1 MFTKKNFK
9 NRLTTAI
16 LAGLMST
23 SSIIPSITN
32 VHAEEETSH
41 QTVFSFKEKNEGSDE
56 NTEFAKYFADGNIG
70 FKFEYSLGN
79 QSKTIS
85 KTYISDNAELN
96 QTVGNKTYEFTT
108 PEVQIEENEDGNIF
122 AYRASIVP
130 AQEKYND
137 YFLKYGENSARTV
150 TGNKARNTIS
160 YEIIKVNRNI
170 RLYSLENSG
179 ETFRL
184 EDVTNYDK
192 EQIRAAIY
200 EANPELK
207 VWNDNLKASDPSF
220 ELLQFDKKG
229 VHTTFPIRTN
239 WNIPQIRF
247 GYFGD
252 EDHND
257 RGLLRPIKPA
267 PSFAKITYRWKDH
280 RDFTDEFIKGSE
292 FSSAMSKEKIEENKA
307 LKVYNGP
314 MENDYRLAT
323 EDTLSADITTYSKA
337 GVLNRANFDKNIN
350 YYILEKQLPAGR
362 TRGEDIELTLD
373 DKKQLH
379 ILYKYDDG
387 ETVLEKTQWELPN
400 SVVKESDLPK
410 LQDNLEFKDTFSPYT
425 ITDGNNEIVRIVKR
439 QGSVAPAE
447 RKVMVSVV
455 YKLEDGSQA
464 FAQDFEFETNQI
476 IKESD
481 LPPALPNM
489 HFTDEFT
496 SYKVIDGVNKIERTL
511 AMNTA
516 KSFITYNDAN
526 GITAGTEEIVK
537 PIGSKITND
546 DLHAPEGTHL
556 AEDVDHTV
564 SENEDDNKF
573 VALIE
578 YNTVEIGVIYK
589 KGEDVVKTEV
599 ITKKVKD
606 VVTAEELPVL
616 PNNMHFIDEFVGYTV
631 TGKNDQI
638 TRLVDDDTATQ
649 VVVHITYKDSDGKVV
664 KEEDIAKKIGEKVT
678 DNDLTAPE
686 GTHFTGDPTD
696 YTVTEEGNKIERLV
710 DYNEVTVKIVYKD
723 KNGKEIKSEK
733 LKKKIGSNINESE
746 LPSTPD
752 GMHFTDKF
760 DGYVV
765 TGKDD
770 KIERVVEE
778 NESNDAIIKVVYKD
792 KDGNIVKQEDLK
804 RKIGDKITN
813 QDLTAPDGMNII
825 ETVEYDIT
833 KKEEALDVHVE
844 MNKTSGHISFIANI
858 ADGPRYNEFDITFG
872 EVLPKFSGIKV
883 NGYDFIGFFKD
894 ASMTDPVTF
903 EEVVN
908 NDMTI
913 YVKYEANH
921 ELDFAKKYN
930 TANKP
935 TSNKPADTGAAMY
948 GFTFLCLSALFAIVG
963 YIVLAYRKEKVN
975 MHSAKDRV
983 PF

>member
-1 MFTKKNFK
+1 MFTKKK
-9 NRLTTAI
+9 NLRGRLTTAI
-16 LAGLMST
+16 LAGLMSA
-23 SSIIPSITN
+23 SSIIPSIAN
-32 VHAEEETSH
+32 VHAEEETTSH

-108 PEVQIEENEDGNIF
+108 PEVQIEENEDGNTF

-137 YFLKYGENSARTV
+137 YFLKYGEDVVKTTA
-150 TGNKARNTIS
+150 GNKARNVIS
-160 YEIIKVNRNI
+160 YEIIRVNRNI

-179 ETFRL
+179 ETFKL

-207 VWNDNLKASDPSF
+207 VWNDNLKASNPSF

-229 VHTTFPIRTN
+229 VHTTFPIRTG

-280 RDFTDEFIKGSE
+280 RDFTDEFINGSE

-350 YYILEKQLPAGR
+350 YYILEKQFPAGR

-379 ILYKYDDG
+379 ILYKYEDG

-400 SVVKESDLPK
+400 SVIKESDLPK
-410 LQDNLEFKDTFSPYT
+410 LQNNLEFKDTFSPYT
-425 ITDGNNEIVRIVKR
+425 ITDGSNEIVRIVKR
-439 QGSVAPAE
+439 QGSVAPVE
-447 RKVMVSVV
+447 RKVMVSIV

-489 HFTDEFT
+489 HFTDEFV
-496 SYKVIDGVNKIERTL
+496 SYKVVDGVNKIERTL

-556 AEDVDHTV
+556 AEEVDHTV

-589 KGEDVVKTEV
+589 KGENVVKTEV

-606 VVTAEELPVL
+606 VVTAEDLPAL
-616 PNNMHFIDEFVGYTV
+616 PSNMHFIDEFTGYTV

-649 VVVHITYKDSDGKVV
+649 VVVHITYKDSDGKIV
-664 KEEDIAKKIGEKVT
+664 KEEDIAKKVGEKVT

-710 DYNEVTVKIVYKD
+710 DYNEVTIKVVYKD
-723 KNGKEIKSEK
+723 KNGKEIKAEE
-733 LKKKIGSNINESE
+733 LKKKIGSNIKESE
-746 LPSTPD
+746 LPSIPD
-752 GMHFTDKF
+752 GMHFIDKF
-760 DGYVV
+760 DGYIV

-778 NESNDAIIKVVYKD
+778 NKSNDAESNDAVVKVIYKD
-792 KDGNIVKQEDLK
+792 KDGNIVKQENLK
-804 RKIGDKITN
+804 KKIGDKITN
-813 QDLTAPDGMNII
+813 QDLTAPDEMHVVGTI
-825 ETVEYDIT
+825 EYDIT
-833 KKEEALDVHVE
+833 KKEDSLDVPVE
-844 MNKTSGHISFIANI
+844 INKTSGHISFIANI
-858 ADGPRYNEFDITFG
+858 ADGPRYNEFDVTFG
-872 EVLPKFSGIKV
+872 EVLPKFNGVKV
-883 NGYDFIGFFKD
+883 NGYDFVGFYKN
-894 ASMTDPVTF
+894 AEMTDPVTF
-903 EEVVN
+903 EEIVN
-908 NDMTI
+908 DDMTI

-963 YIVLAYRKEKVN
+963 YMVLLYKKEK
-975 MHSAKDRV
+975 MD
-983 PF
+983 

>member
-1 MFTKKNFK
+1 
-9 NRLTTAI
+9 
-16 LAGLMST
+16 
-23 SSIIPSITN
+23 
-32 VHAEEETSH
+32 
-41 QTVFSFKEKNEGSDE
+41 
-56 NTEFAKYFADGNIG
+56 
-70 FKFEYSLGN
+70 
-79 QSKTIS
+79 
-85 KTYISDNAELN
+85 
-96 QTVGNKTYEFTT
+96 
-108 PEVQIEENEDGNIF
+108 
-122 AYRASIVP
+122 
-130 AQEKYND
+130 
-137 YFLKYGENSARTV
+137 
-150 TGNKARNTIS
+150 
-160 YEIIKVNRNI
+160 
-170 RLYSLENSG
+170 
-179 ETFRL
+179 
-184 EDVTNYDK
+184 
-192 EQIRAAIY
+192 
-200 EANPELK
+200 
-207 VWNDNLKASDPSF
+207 
-220 ELLQFDKKG
+220 
-229 VHTTFPIRTN
+229 
-239 WNIPQIRF
+239 
-247 GYFGD
+247 
-252 EDHND
+252 
-257 RGLLRPIKPA
+257 
-267 PSFAKITYRWKDH
+267 
-280 RDFTDEFIKGSE
+280 
-292 FSSAMSKEKIEENKA
+292 MSKEKIEENKA

-337 GVLNRANFDKNIN
+337 GVLNRANFDKNRS
-350 YYILEKQLPAGR
+350 YYIVENEFPAGR

-379 ILYKYDDG
+379 ILYKYEDG
-387 ETVLEKTQWELPN
+387 EVVLEKTQWELPN
-400 SVVKESDLPK
+400 SVIKESDLPK
-410 LQDNLEFKDTFSPYT
+410 LQNNLEFKDTFSPYT

-496 SYKVIDGVNKIERTL
+496 SYKVVDGVNKIERTL

-556 AEDVDHTV
+556 TEEVNHTV

-589 KGEDVVKTEV
+589 KGKDVVKTEV

-606 VVTAEELPVL
+606 VVTAEDLPAL
-616 PNNMHFIDEFVGYTV
+616 PNNMHFIDEFTGYTI

-649 VVVHITYKDSDGKVV
+649 VVVHVTYKDSDGKVV

-686 GTHFTGDPTD
+686 GTHFIGDPTD

-710 DYNEVTVKIVYKD
+710 DYNEVTIKVVYKD
-723 KNGKEIKSEK
+723 KNGKEIKAEE
-733 LKKKIGSNINESE
+733 LKKKIGSSIKESE

-813 QDLTAPDGMNII
+813 QDLTVPDGMHVVG
-825 ETVEYDIT
+825 TVEYDIT

-858 ADGPRYNEFDITFG
+858 ADGPRYNEFDVTFG

-883 NGYDFIGFFKD
+883 NGYDFVGFYKD
-894 ASMTDPVTF
+894 AAMTDHVTF

-908 NDMTI
+908 DDMTI

-963 YIVLAYRKEKVN
+963 YMVLLYRKEKAN
-975 MHSAKDRV
+975 MH
-983 PF
+983 

>member
-1 MFTKKNFK
+1 MFAKKNLK
-9 NRLTTAI
+9 DRLTTII

-32 VHAEEETSH
+32 VHAEEETTSH
-41 QTVFSFKEKNEGSDE
+41 QTVFLFKEKNEDSGE

-70 FKFEYSLGN
+70 FKFEYSIGN

-85 KTYISDNAELN
+85 KTYISDNAELH
-96 QTVGNKTYEFTT
+96 QTVGNKNYEFTT
-108 PEVQIEENEDGNIF
+108 PEIQIEENSEGNTF

-137 YFLKYGENSARTV
+137 YFLQYGENVAKTT
-150 TGNKARNTIS
+150 TGNRAANIIS
-160 YEIIKVNRNI
+160 YNIIKVNRNI

-179 ETFRL
+179 EVFRL

-229 VHTTFPIRTN
+229 VHTTFPIRTG

-280 RDFTDEFIKGSE
+280 RDFTDEFINNSE
-292 FSSAMSKEKIEENKA
+292 FSSVFSKEKIEENKA

-323 EDTLSADITTYSKA
+323 KDTLSADTTTYSKA
-337 GVLNRANFDKNIN
+337 GVLNRANFDKNRS
-350 YYILEKQLPAGR
+350 YYIVENEFPAGR

-379 ILYKYDDG
+379 ILYKYEDG

-400 SVVKESDLPK
+400 SVIKESDLPK
-410 LQDNLEFKDTFSPYT
+410 LQDNLEFKDTFSSYT
-425 ITDGNNEIVRIVKR
+425 ITDNNNEIVRIVKR
-439 QGSVAPAE
+439 NTPVSPAE

-464 FAQDFEFETNQI
+464 FAQDFEFETNQV

-489 HFTDEFT
+489 HFADEFT
-496 SYKVIDGVNKIERTL
+496 SYKVIDGENKIERTL

-526 GITAGTEEIVK
+526 GITAGTEEIIK

-556 AEDVDHTV
+556 AEEVNHTV

-599 ITKKVKD
+599 INKKVKD
-606 VVTAEELPVL
+606 VVTSEDLPAL
-616 PNNMHFIDEFVGYTV
+616 PNNMHFIDEFTGYTV
-631 TGKNDQI
+631 AGKNDQI

-649 VVVHITYKDSDGKVV
+649 VVVHVTYKDSDGKVV
-664 KEEDIAKKIGEKVT
+664 KEEDISKKIGEKVT

-710 DYNEVTVKIVYKD
+710 DYNEVTVKVVYKD
-723 KNGKEIKSEK
+723 KNGKEIKAEE

-752 GMHFTDKF
+752 GMHFVDKF
-760 DGYVV
+760 DGYIV

-804 RKIGDKITN
+804 KKVGDKITN
-813 QDLTAPDGMNII
+813 QDLTAPDGMHVVG
-825 ETVEYDIT
+825 TVEYDIT
-833 KKEEALDVHVE
+833 KKESSLDVHVE

-858 ADGPRYNEFDITFG
+858 ADGPRYNEFDVTFG
-872 EVLPKFSGIKV
+872 EVLPKFAGIKV
-883 NGYDFIGFFKD
+883 NGYDFVGFYKN
-894 ASMTDPVTF
+894 AEMTDPVTF

-908 NDMTI
+908 DDMTI

-935 TSNKPADTGAAMY
+935 SSKPADTGAAMY
-948 GFTFLCLSALFAIVG
+948 GFTFLCLSSLFAIVG
-963 YIVLAYRKEKVN
+963 YMVLLYKREK
-975 MHSAKDRV
+975 MD
-983 PF
+983 